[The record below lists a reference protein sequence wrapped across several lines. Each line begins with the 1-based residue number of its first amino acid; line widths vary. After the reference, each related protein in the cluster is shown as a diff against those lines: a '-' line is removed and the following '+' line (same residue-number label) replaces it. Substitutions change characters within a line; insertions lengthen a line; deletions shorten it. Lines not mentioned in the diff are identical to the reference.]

1 MHSPFIVKIIQPE
14 SGVARTIFALVDLEV
29 RMVVARVLP
38 IDPGF
43 PDASISSV
51 IAIFVNIDVDVIGPI
66 DVLLNN
72 CAHFWLQ

>member
-1 MHSPFIVKIIQPE
+1 
-14 SGVARTIFALVDLEV
+14 
-29 RMVVARVLP
+29 MVVARVLP

-43 PDASISSV
+43 PDASTPSV
-51 IAIFVNIDVDVIGPI
+51 IAVFVDVDVDVIGPI